1 MFLRQT
7 ENMHCSYN
15 PNIAASLLASS
26 PGSGVGRSFCS
37 NRSLIVKI
45 KAHVFLKYQLGAE
58 SCLGSPPPN
67 THTVR
72 MYAGIGRRHMR
83 EGRGRGLSERGL
95 EGWKER
101 PQRQTGFLL
110 RTARVAVSF
119 LSVWLIW
126 GSQCHSCFCGNTR

>member
-1 MFLRQT
+1 MFLRQM

-37 NRSLIVKI
+37 DRSLIVKI

-83 EGRGRGLSERGL
+83 EGRGKEDSAREAWRAGRRGHRDRRGSCCGQLGSLSA
-95 EGWKER
+95 
-101 PQRQTGFLL
+101 FY
-110 RTARVAVSF
+110 
-119 LSVWLIW
+119 
-126 GSQCHSCFCGNTR
+126 QCG

>member
-1 MFLRQT
+1 MFLRQM

-15 PNIAASLLASS
+15 PNIAASLLAFS

-37 NRSLIVKI
+37 SRSLIVKI
-45 KAHVFLKYQLGAE
+45 KAHVFLKYQLVAE

-72 MYAGIGRRHMR
+72 MYARIGRRHMR
-83 EGRGRGLSERGL
+83 AGRGKEDSAREAWRPGRRGHRDEIGL
-95 EGWKER
+95 L
-101 PQRQTGFLL
+101 QQ
-110 RTARVAVSF
+110 TARVTVSF

-126 GSQCHSCFCGNTR
+126 GSQCHNTR